1 MNSTANTVN
10 TKSSVSDALLQKIKD
25 TIKADTPRL
34 ESIFKDIHQHPELGF
49 MEVRTAKI
57 VADNL
62 TSLGYEVKTG
72 IAKTGVAGILK
83 NGDGPIVMYRAYI
96 DANAVKEDTGL
107 DYASTV
113 VAARSDGSESP
124 VAHMCGHDA
133 HTTWMLGLAKFMAE
147 NKDTWGG
154 TLILIGQP
162 AEELIMGA
170 QAVVDAGLYTTY
182 AVPVP
187 NYLIA
192 LHTAPGPVGYLAA
205 RGGTLMAGTDQ
216 IDVTFYG
223 VGAHGST
230 PQFAK
235 DPIVMA
241 ANAIMQYQT
250 IVSRVLAPDDMGVVT
265 VGAVIAGAD
274 NNVIPNSA
282 LLKINLRFFKME
294 VREKMIKAI
303 TSINNGIARTYGMPE
318 DKLPSMVMK
327 GHSAPLVNDEALIER
342 VREPLFRLVGE
353 KHILTEFPAATGSED
368 AHLLRGEHDK
378 EVPLA
383 YMNVGIANPDVFAQ
397 ARKEGKM
404 VPFAN
409 HSPHFVVDLKA
420 IPIGTETG
428 TVAIMA
434 LLAKPN

>member
-1 MNSTANTVN
+1 
-10 TKSSVSDALLQKIKD
+10 
-25 TIKADTPRL
+25 
-34 ESIFKDIHQHPELGF
+34 
-49 MEVRTAKI
+49 
-57 VADNL
+57 
-62 TSLGYEVKTG
+62 
-72 IAKTGVAGILK
+72 
-83 NGDGPIVMYRAYI
+83 
-96 DANAVKEDTGL
+96 
-107 DYASTV
+107 
-113 VAARSDGSESP
+113 
-124 VAHMCGHDA
+124 
-133 HTTWMLGLAKFMAE
+133 
-147 NKDTWGG
+147 
-154 TLILIGQP
+154 
-162 AEELIMGA
+162 MGA

-205 RGGTLMAGTDQ
+205 RSGTLMAGTDQ

-250 IVSRVLAPDDMGVVT
+250 IVSRILAPDDMGVVT
-265 VGAVIAGAD
+265 VGAVMAGAD

-282 LLKINLRFFKME
+282 LLKINLRFFKLE

-318 DKLPSMVMK
+318 DKLPTMVMK
-327 GHSAPLVNDEALIER
+327 GYSAPLVNDEALIER
-342 VREPLFRLVGE
+342 VREPLFRLVGA
-353 KHILTEFPAATGSED
+353 KNILTEFPAATGSED
-368 AHLLRGEHDK
+368 AHLLRGEYDK

-383 YMNVGIANPDVFAQ
+383 YMNVGIANPEVFAQ

-428 TVAIMA
+428 TVAVMA